1 MAGYK
6 ETPRQKMIAMMYL
19 VLTALLAL
27 NVSVEII
34 EAFVVVNHSIE
45 GTNENLK
52 SRNNE
57 TYARFEQQNLANEAK
72 VGPFWTKAQD
82 AKRISD
88 EMISFIEQVKYEV
101 IAKSEKS
108 TVEAVRNIP
117 LGEISSKDKYDV
129 STNYFIGNSQDGS
142 KGKSKEL
149 KDRIELYKSEVVK
162 LLGDNDRSSMSL
174 GLDTKGP
181 YRDASG
187 AKQNWEMHNFYHII
201 LAANVTFL
209 NKLIADVRTIE
220 GDVVTKLYNSISAAD
235 FKIDQV
241 TAKVIPNSKLV
252 FQGDTYE
259 ADIMVA
265 AIDTKQNPE
274 VVING
279 RQIPAE
285 GGIAKYSVPAGATG
299 LQTYKGTLKVKG
311 PDGELKEYPFEGD
324 YFVMT
329 PSLTVAPTK
338 MNVFYANVEN
348 PVSIAASGIP
358 ESQISADISTGT
370 IRRAPDGKTWIV
382 KVPLGSKAVV
392 TVKHNDGKTT
402 RNMGNAEFRIKRVP
416 DPKAY
421 IANTDGGPVAKSML
435 LASRALIPKMPEDF
449 DFDLNFEIVSFTFV
463 GVRGGDTYERNA
475 TNNRLTDEMQTFI
488 TNSKRGQRIWLEN
501 IMAKGPDGNRK
512 LGTISLIVQ

>member
-34 EAFVVVNHSIE
+34 EAFVIVNRSIE

-52 SRNNE
+52 SRNSE
-57 TYARFEQQNLANEAK
+57 TYARFEQQNLLNEAK
-72 VGPFWTKAQD
+72 VGPFWAKAKE
-82 AKRISD
+82 AKKLSD
-88 EMISFIEQVKYEV
+88 DLVSFIEQAKYEV
-101 IAKSEKS
+101 IAKSERS
-108 TVEAVRNIP
+108 TVEAVRDIP
-117 LGEISSKDKYDV
+117 LGQIESKDKYDE

-142 KGKSKEL
+142 KGKSREI
-149 KDRIELYKSEVVK
+149 KDRIELYKKEIVN
-162 LLGDNDRSSMSL
+162 LLDEQDRAGIKL
-174 GLDTKGP
+174 GLDTEGP
-181 YRDASG
+181 FRDASG

-220 GDVVTKLYNSISAAD
+220 GDIVTKLFNSVSAND
-235 FKIDQV
+235 FKTDQV
-241 TAKVIPNSKLV
+241 AARVIPNSKLV
-252 FQGDTYE
+252 FKGDNYE
-259 ADIMVA
+259 AEIMVA
-265 AIDTKQNPE
+265 AIDSKQNPE
-274 VVING
+274 VIIGG
-279 RQIPAE
+279 RQLPAE
-285 GGIAKYSVPAGATG
+285 GGIAKYTVSATATG
-299 LQTYKGTLKVKG
+299 LQTYRGTMKVKG
-311 PDGELKEYPFEGD
+311 PDGEPKEYPFEES

-370 IRRAPDGKTWIV
+370 IRRAPDGKNWIV
-382 KVPLGSKAVV
+382 KVPLGSKATV

-402 RNMGNAEFRIKRVP
+402 RNMGSAEFRIKRVP
-416 DPKAY
+416 DPKAF
-421 IANTDGGPVAKSML
+421 IANTDGGPVAKNML
-435 LASRALIPKMPEDF
+435 LASRAIIPKMPEDF
-449 DFDLNFEIVSFTFV
+449 DFDLNFEIVSFSFV
-463 GVRGGDTYERNA
+463 GIKSGDTFERPGNG
-475 TNNRLTDEMQTFI
+475 NQLTQEMQTFI
-488 TNSKRGQRIWLEN
+488 SNCKRGQRIWLEN

-512 LGTISLIVQ
+512 LGTISLIIQ

>member
-34 EAFVVVNHSIE
+34 EAFVIVNRSIE

-52 SRNNE
+52 TKNSE
-57 TYARFEQQNLANEAK
+57 TYAQFEQQNLLNEAK

-82 AKRISD
+82 ARKISD
-88 EMISFIEQVKYEV
+88 DLVSYIEQVKFEV

-117 LGEISSKDKYDV
+117 LGEIESKDKYDE

-149 KDRIELYKSEVVK
+149 KDRIELFKKDVV
-162 LLGDNDRSSMSL
+162 LLLNPEDRASIKL
-174 GLDTKGP
+174 GLDTQGP
-181 YRDASG
+181 FRDASG

-220 GDVVTKLYNSISAAD
+220 GDVVTKLFNSVSAKD
-235 FKIDQV
+235 FKSDKIM
-241 TAKVIPNSKLV
+241 AKVIPNSKLV
-252 FQGDTYE
+252 FKGDTYE
-259 ADIMVA
+259 AEIMVA

-274 VVING
+274 VVIGG
-279 RQIPAE
+279 RTLPAAE
-285 GGIAKYSVPAGATG
+285 GIAKYSVSAGATG
-299 LQTYKGTLKVKG
+299 LQTYNGKLKIKGA
-311 PDGELKEYPFEGD
+311 DGELKEYPFEGE

-338 MNVFYANVEN
+338 MNVFYANVDN

-358 ESQISADISTGT
+358 ESQISAEITTGA
-370 IRRAPDGKTWIV
+370 IRRAADGKTWVV
-382 KVPLGSKAVV
+382 KVPLGQKAVI
-392 TVKHNDGKTT
+392 TVKHNDGKAT
-402 RNMGNAEFRIKRVP
+402 RNMGTAEFRIKRVP
-416 DPKAY
+416 DPKAF
-421 IANTDGGPVAKSML
+421 IANTDGGPVQKSML
-435 LASRALIPKMPEDF
+435 LASRAIIPKMPEDF
-449 DFDLNFEIVSFTFV
+449 DFDLTFEIVSFTFV
-463 GVRGGDTYERNA
+463 GVRGGDTYERPG
-475 TNNRLTDEMQTFI
+475 TGNRLTEEMQTFI
-488 TNSKRGQRIWLEN
+488 SNSKRGQRIWLEN